1 MVTKPKTQKITKK
14 KHMEI
19 IKLKRR
25 SDLAYVCTVD
35 YGSGKMEVI
44 HFIDMDRSGT
54 IPKRTIGTAEA
65 IKSAT
70 WTKLEKDVCKWVNQ
84 AFGKS
89 KTTKI
94 SGKNMI
100 SVQPEL
106 DFFEEKGRKWFQI

>member
-1 MVTKPKTQKITKK
+1 MVTKPKTQQRTKN
-14 KHMEI
+14 KHMKI

-44 HFIDMDRSGT
+44 HFSDMDRSGT
-54 IPKRTIGTAEA
+54 IPKRKIGTDKA
-65 IKSAT
+65 INSTT
-70 WTKLEKDVCKWVNQ
+70 WTQLEKDVCKWVNQ

-89 KTTKI
+89 KITKI

-106 DFFEEKGRKWFQI
+106 DFFEEKGRKWFPI